1 MGSSSQIFEYFM
13 VCGLGPEI
21 WRLHNAEEMYMPA
34 FWTTTP
40 GPVRT
45 PAWVRSPDPAERR
58 VFDLIQI
65 CDVGFAI
72 QNLTIA
78 TAFAIYY

>member
-1 MGSSSQIFEYFM
+1 MGSLSQIFEYFM

-45 PAWVRSPDPAERR
+45 PA
-58 VFDLIQI
+58 
-65 CDVGFAI
+65 
-72 QNLTIA
+72 
-78 TAFAIYY
+78 